1 MTIHEL
7 ANDFRCNYM
16 NRRLKPTTIR
26 GYEVN
31 LNSYILPYFKSYAL
45 EQVTY
50 SAIDDFVAKIGSIGL
65 SNTSIIYVLA
75 TFSKIY
81 SYAVK
86 RGYIAYNPLKSYDYP
101 RKNSFQYNTL
111 TQGQM
116 EVLLFAAKD
125 KDEFPALL
133 LACHYGLRRGEAC
146 AVSMNDISGNVLY
159 IRRTVTH
166 VGGELVFTTP
176 KSDKIRCIKLLDE
189 DIKQLLAYDKK
200 RKKHSSGAL
209 MRDKVGQIV
218 TPNAIN
224 KRLKKLL
231 QALSLPA
238 VRFHD
243 LRHSY
248 ATIMMQNGI
257 NPKIVSTVLGHS
269 SVDITLDLYS
279 HCYVDMQDV
288 CLQVFRKA
296 KM

>member
-1 MTIHEL
+1 MNVYSL
-7 ANDFRCNYM
+7 VNDFRSNYM

-31 LNSYILPYFKSYAL
+31 LNSYILPYFKFYEL
-45 EQVTY
+45 DEVTY

-101 RKNSFQYNTL
+101 RKSNFQYNTL

-146 AVSMNDISGNVLY
+146 AVSVSDISGNVLY
-159 IRRTVTH
+159 IRRTVTL

-189 DIKQLLAYDKK
+189 DVKQLLAYDKK

-209 MRDKVGQIV
+209 MRDHEGQIV

-231 QALSLPA
+231 LELSLPD

-279 HCYVDMQDV
+279 HCYVDMQDA
-288 CLQVFRKA
+288 CLQVFRKS
-296 KM
+296 KI